1 MQNDLISRSALLDE
15 LQEELDFD
23 TPMLDEEQ
31 NKLINTGLRIA
42 VKDVKRQPAVDAVAL
57 EILEGKM
64 LKAVMQK
71 QDGVVVEFLPVVR
84 CKDCRRC
91 DGFPRK
97 EIEPNEIG
105 ICRINRM
112 AVKPDD
118 YCSFG
123 ERKQGDTNG

>member
-1 MQNDLISRSALLDE
+1 MDDLISRSSLME
-15 LQEELDFD
+15 TMFQNEPVERFHPQE
-23 TPMLDEEQ
+23 
-31 NKLINTGLRIA
+31 NKMWQECFGFIENA
-42 VKDVKRQPAVDAVAL
+42 PAVDAVAL
-57 EILEGKM
+57 EILEGKT

-71 QDGVVVEFLPVVR
+71 QDGTVVEFLPVVR

-123 ERKQGDTNG
+123 ERRSYDGK